1 MPMRFIATGGMRC
14 FRVAKVDGCV
24 AFCTAAVKPPRHG
37 HFPSFHKRHSH
48 PLMNEAPPGLSI
60 RKPLFLFALM
70 YGGMTVLAGVLG
82 AKQVALGPLAVE
94 AGIFAFLMLVVLSST
109 VAQLYGRAMADRLV
123 LFGFIPLAL
132 SILLIALVLALPP
145 SADMPPENVA
155 AFERVLSQT
164 PRIMA
169 AGPVAYGVSLFLNV
183 RIFSALRGSGEA
195 VGSGGGWWMMARGAI
210 ASAISQVVDTLIF
223 ITLAFYGQFP
233 IGSLLMGQALAKVV
247 LSIVLVPPLIA
258 GLIWLAGWIAR
269 PGTPPKA

>member
-1 MPMRFIATGGMRC
+1 MDEP
-14 FRVAKVDGCV
+14 K
-24 AFCTAAVKPPRHG
+24 
-37 HFPSFHKRHSH
+37 
-48 PLMNEAPPGLSI
+48 APPAFP
-60 RKPLFLFALM
+60 KPLFLFALV

-123 LFGFIPLAL
+123 LFGFIPLAV
-132 SILLIALVLALPP
+132 SALLILLVLALPP
-145 SADMPPENVA
+145 SANMPPENVA

-183 RIFSALRGSGEA
+183 RIFSALQRKDE
-195 VGSGGGWWMMARGAI
+195 GSGGAWMLVRGAI

-247 LSIVLVPPLIA
+247 LSVILVPPLIA
-258 GLIWLAGWIAR
+258 LLIWLARKIDQR
-269 PGTPPKA
+269 DKASNA

>member
-1 MPMRFIATGGMRC
+1 MARMSDASPGPAI
-14 FRVAKVDGCV
+14 
-24 AFCTAAVKPPRHG
+24 PR
-37 HFPSFHKRHSH
+37 
-48 PLMNEAPPGLSI
+48 
-60 RKPLFLFALM
+60 PLFLFALM

-123 LFGFIPLAL
+123 LFGFIPLAM
-132 SILLIALVLALPP
+132 SILLIALVLLLPA
-145 SADMPPENVA
+145 SADMPPENIA

-183 RIFSALRGSGEA
+183 RIFSALRRTDEA
-195 VGSGGGWWMMARGAI
+195 SGGGSWWMMARGAI
-210 ASAISQVVDTLIF
+210 ASAVSQVVDTLIF
-223 ITLAFYGQFP
+223 ITLAFYGEFP

-258 GLIWLAGWIAR
+258 FLIWLAGRIEPRA
-269 PGTPPKA
+269 

>member
-1 MPMRFIATGGMRC
+1 MPHAT
-14 FRVAKVDGCV
+14 
-24 AFCTAAVKPPRHG
+24 PPQAL
-37 HFPSFHKRHSH
+37 P
-48 PLMNEAPPGLSI
+48 
-60 RKPLFLFALM
+60 KPLFLFALI

-123 LFGFIPLAL
+123 LFGFVPLAM
-132 SILLIALVLALPP
+132 SILLISLVLLLPA
-145 SADMPPENVA
+145 SAEMPPENLA

-183 RIFSALRGSGEA
+183 RIFSALRRGEA
-195 VGSGGGWWMMARGAI
+195 DGGAWMMVRGAI
-210 ASAISQVVDTLIF
+210 ASAVSQVVDTLIF

-233 IGSLLMGQALAKVV
+233 IGSLLVGQALAKVV
-247 LSIVLVPPLIA
+247 LSVVLVPPLIA
-258 GLIWLAGWIAR
+258 LLVRLARHRSLAG
-269 PGTPPKA
+269 